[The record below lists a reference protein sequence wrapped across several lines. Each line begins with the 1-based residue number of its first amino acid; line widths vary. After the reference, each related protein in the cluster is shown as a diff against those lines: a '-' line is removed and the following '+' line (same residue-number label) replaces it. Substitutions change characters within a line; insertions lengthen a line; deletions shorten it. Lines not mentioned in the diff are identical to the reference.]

1 MSDSEPTE
9 AGAGLTGS
17 RCGYVAL
24 VGRPNAGK
32 STLFNAFLGQRLSI
46 VTARPQTTRDR
57 ILGVLTTGAAQL
69 IFLDT
74 PGLLEPSYKLHETMG
89 HQIERA
95 AADADAVLLLI
106 DGTLPWDRRQ
116 LVDGFLQRVQRPLVA
131 VLNKIDA
138 LPPERAAPLA
148 AQVTEAYGLGSVLPV
163 SALRG
168 DGVQDALARL
178 VGLLP
183 PGPHLYPEDI
193 IAEQPERFFVAEL
206 IREAAFQQLT
216 DELPYAINVTVD
228 EFTDPHGVGDD
239 QQDEPP
245 DERRR
250 GSRRGPKTYVG
261 ATIYVERDSQKGIVI
276 GRKGSR
282 LRSIGQEARQRI
294 EGLLERPVYLELWV
308 KVRPDWRDRDR
319 DLQEFG
325 YL

>member
-1 MSDSEPTE
+1 
-9 AGAGLTGS
+9 
-17 RCGYVAL
+17 VAL

-46 VTARPQTTRDR
+46 VTDRPQTTRDR
-57 ILGVLTTGAAQL
+57 ILGVLTTDAAQI

-95 AADADAVLLLI
+95 ATDADAVLLLI
-106 DGTLPWDRRQ
+106 DATTPWDRRK
-116 LVDGFLQRVQRPLVA
+116 LVDAFIGRARRPLVA
-131 VLNKIDA
+131 VLNKIDT
-138 LPPERAAPLA
+138 LPGERVAPLA
-148 AQVTEAYGLGSVLPV
+148 REVQQGFGLPQVLPV

-168 DGVQDALARL
+168 DNVEMTLSRL

-183 PGPHLYPEDI
+183 FGPPLYPEDMV
-193 IAEQPERFFVAEL
+193 AEQPERFFVAEL

-216 DELPYAINVTVD
+216 DELPYAINVSLD
-228 EFTDPHGVGDD
+228 EFTDPHVAGEGPPEDAV
-239 QQDEPP
+239 EELP

-250 GSRRGPKTYVG
+250 GSRRGVKTYVG

-276 GRKGSR
+276 GRGGSR

-294 EGLLERPVYLELWV
+294 ESLLERPVYLELWV
-308 KVRPDWRDRDR
+308 KVRADWRNRDR
-319 DLQEFG
+319 DLHEFG